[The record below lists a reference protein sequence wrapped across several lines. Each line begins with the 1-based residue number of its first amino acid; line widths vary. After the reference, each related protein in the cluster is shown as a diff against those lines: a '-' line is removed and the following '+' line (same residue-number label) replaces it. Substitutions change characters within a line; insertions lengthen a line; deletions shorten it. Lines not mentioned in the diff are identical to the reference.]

1 MLRHVVMMKFSDQ
14 ATDADI
20 TAIVDGLEAL
30 PGIVPEIRNYS
41 VGRDAE
47 LVEGNYQLVVVAD
60 FDDADGFAGY
70 NSNADHVAVI
80 TERIRP
86 FVELRSA
93 VQYYID

>member
-1 MLRHVVMMKFSDQ
+1 MMKFSDQ
-14 ATDADI
+14 ATDADM

-30 PGIVPEIRNYS
+30 PGVVPEIRNYS
-41 VGRDAE
+41 VGPDAG
-47 LVEGNYQLVVVAD
+47 LVEGNYQLVLVAD
-60 FDDADGFAGY
+60 FDDADAFARY
-70 NSNADHVAVI
+70 NSNEDHLAVL